1 MSLFSFWTAGPADL
15 NIWDVNQG
23 LNGEGRMKKR
33 RSEAGQT
40 IVFLTIGLATF
51 IAAAGL
57 AVDMGYMRYEKRLMQ
72 AAADSAAIAGAT
84 DQNLGD
90 SSQYVTDAQAAAQA
104 NGFQDGVN
112 NVTVNVSLP
121 TLTPGQAVQVDVQQ
135 VLPSFF
141 MKIMGIGSNTVSAT
155 AIATMG
161 TSPGCIYALQAAGLT
176 LNAGVDAPNCGIVDN
191 GDLNGTGDITAASIG
206 VYGSIGGYSGLTT
219 AGSVVQIL
227 QPAADPLAHLIPPTP
242 AGTCN
247 ATSMP
252 IITPVTLNPDTYCSG
267 ITIGPNGVVT
277 FTPGLYILTGAVG
290 LQITGNGTA
299 SNNAGG
305 VTFYNTDSG
314 SFLFNGTGSVVLS
327 ASTAG
332 VPGLPP
338 GILFYQDPVD
348 TSAADVTE
356 GGSGNVSLSGT
367 LYFPTASLN
376 VAGAVANTNTMI
388 VAGSITVSG
397 TFLLDADLTSVPGG
411 SPLESVT
418 LVE

>member
-1 MSLFSFWTAGPADL
+1 
-15 NIWDVNQG
+15 
-23 LNGEGRMKKR
+23 MKKR

-90 SSQYVTDAQAAAQA
+90 ASQYVTDAQAAAQQ

-141 MKIMGIGSNTVSAT
+141 MKIVGIGSNTVSAT

-206 VYGSIGGYSGLTT
+206 VYGSSGGYSGLTT
-219 AGSVVQIL
+219 AGPVVQIL

-247 ATSMP
+247 ATPMP
-252 IITPVTLNPDTYCSG
+252 IVTAVNLSPDTYCNG
-267 ITIGPNGVVT
+267 IVIGPGGDVT
-277 FTPGLYILTGAVG
+277 FNSGLYIITGVG
-290 LQITGNGTA
+290 LQIHGAGIA

-305 VTFYNTDSG
+305 VTFYNTGAG
-314 SFLFNGTGSVVLS
+314 SFLFDGMGSVVLS

-338 GILFYQDPVD
+338 GILFYQDPTD
-348 TSAADVTE
+348 TSAADVT
-356 GGSGNVSLSGT
+356 GAGSGAVSLSGT
-367 LYFPTASLN
+367 LYLPTASLN
-376 VAGAVANTNTMI
+376 VAGSVANTNTLI
-388 VAGSITVSG
+388 VAGSVTVSG
-397 TFLLDADLTSVPGG
+397 ASLLDADLTSVPGG

>member
-1 MSLFSFWTAGPADL
+1 MICNP
-15 NIWDVNQG
+15 NQG
-23 LNGEGRMKKR
+23 LSGEGSMKKR

-84 DQNLGD
+84 DQNLAD
-90 SSQYVTDAQAAAQA
+90 PSQYVTDAQAAAQQ

-141 MKIMGIGSNTVSAT
+141 MKIVGIGSNTVSAT

-176 LNAGVDAPNCGIVDN
+176 LNEGVNAPNCGIVVN

-206 VYGSIGGYSGLTT
+206 VYGSSGGYSGLTT

-247 ATSMP
+247 ATPMP
-252 IITPVTLNPDTYCSG
+252 IVTPVILNADTYCQG
-267 ITIGPNGVVT
+267 ITINSGGVVT
-277 FTPGLYILTGAVG
+277 FNSGLYILTGPTG
-290 LQITGNGTA
+290 LQIHGTGIA
-299 SNNAGG
+299 SNNTGG

-314 SFLFNGTGSVVLS
+314 AFLFDGIGNVVLS
-327 ASTAG
+327 APTAG

-338 GILFYQDPVD
+338 GILFYQDPID
-348 TSAADVTE
+348 TSAASVIGT
-356 GGSGNVSLSGT
+356 GLGNVSLSGT

-376 VAGAVANTNTMI
+376 VAGAVANTNTLI
-388 VAGSITVSG
+388 VAGSVTVSG
-397 TFLLDADLTSVPGG
+397 TSLLDADLTSVPGG

>member
-1 MSLFSFWTAGPADL
+1 LADFDRL
-15 NIWDVNQG
+15 QSEPG
-23 LNGEGRMKKR
+23 LSGEGRMKKR

-90 SSQYVTDAQAAAQA
+90 SSQYVADAQAAAQA

-155 AIATMG
+155 AIATIG
-161 TSPGCIYALQAAGLT
+161 TSPGCIYALQGLT
-176 LNAGVDAPNCGIVDN
+176 LNEGVNAPNCGIVVN

-206 VYGSIGGYSGLTT
+206 VYGSSGGYSGLTT
-219 AGSVVQIL
+219 AGPVVQIL

-247 ATSMP
+247 ATPMP
-252 IITPVTLNPDTYCSG
+252 IVTAVTLNPDTYCTG
-267 ITIGPNGVVT
+267 IVIGPTGDVT
-277 FTPGLYILTGAVG
+277 FNPGLYIITSVG
-290 LQITGNGTA
+290 LQIHGAGIA

-305 VTFYNTDSG
+305 VTFYNTGSG
-314 SFLFNGTGSVVLS
+314 SFLFDGSGSVVLS
-327 ASTAG
+327 APTAG

-367 LYFPTASLN
+367 IYMPTASLN
-376 VAGAVANTNTMI
+376 IAGAVANTNTLI
-388 VAGSITVSG
+388 VAGSVTVSG